1 MKNDKVYVVFNN
13 DMPIFYSFDE
23 EEAEELAKRRQ
34 EKVEKNNS
42 NYYLDKKGYRYNSS
56 YWHVH
61 DVSALPDR

>member
-13 DMPIFYSFDE
+13 DMPMFYSFDE

-34 EKVEKNNS
+34 EKVNKNNIK
-42 NYYLDKKGYRYNSS
+42 YHLDKRGYQYNAS

-61 DVSALPDR
+61 DVPALPDR